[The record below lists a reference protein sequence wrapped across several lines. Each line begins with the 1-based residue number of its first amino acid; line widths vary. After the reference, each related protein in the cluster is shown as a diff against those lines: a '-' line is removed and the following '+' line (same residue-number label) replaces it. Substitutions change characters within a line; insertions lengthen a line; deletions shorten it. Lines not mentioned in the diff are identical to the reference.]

1 MDDETVT
8 YKRRDIINI
17 LRDLNL
23 IVVSID
29 RIGSVEAELREK
41 GKPENEGI
49 ALLSDFFQ
57 DWGVFRKLASARMIL
72 GDAFSRELGDDEMD
86 ELEREFQDLQYWSVS
101 EPKPQP

>member
-1 MDDETVT
+1 M
-8 YKRRDIINI
+8 
-17 LRDLNL
+17 
-23 IVVSID
+23 D
-29 RIGSVEAELREK
+29 RIGSAEAELREE

-49 ALLSDFFQ
+49 DLLSDFFQ
-57 DWGVFRKLASARMIL
+57 DWSVFRKLASARMIL